1 MVLRLNSFTIDGA
14 FSYGKGH
21 IVFNPGLI
29 LLEGRNLDEGNNI
42 SNMAGKSSI
51 FEGITTVLFE
61 KNSKEQIKDDI
72 INVLK
77 NNTATLALD
86 FNFGNHKIQIE
97 YSRTNGKGNW
107 RIWENAI
114 ETTKSITEMKRY
126 IPSVIGMDYGMF
138 VSASYMAQG
147 RISKFMSASNAE
159 RLQLLYKFFGLD
171 KAELL
176 REQVKEVK
184 KSVSENIM
192 KIDIK
197 IKQWEELTFDDLL
210 EKKILDLEHKVNI
223 FNGVPVSQVEY
234 MTLEQEF
241 NKKSQLIK
249 QHPNIKENTDNLKNK
264 INDFDGK
271 IKWAED
277 VLKKLVDN
285 KCYVCGSSLDGKLF
299 KAKIQEEYEKNI
311 RDRSLFGNQLTT
323 LQDVWFEI
331 RNWDTEKEKVK
342 LEHTKSKVG
351 DRDIYKKYVEEL
363 GSLKKQ
369 KEIKEKLGDIDALNK
384 EKEELQKT
392 LEVLDFWYEGFSIRG
407 IPLMVLERLL
417 DGLNTCIKIYGDR
430 LERNVK
436 CIIDNMDLMIDVTD
450 KYKNVKIEYLSG
462 SEQMI
467 VSLILC
473 FGLWDFL
480 NQRGRGTN
488 VLFLDEVLAPFDS
501 TFSIKIVELLKDVAK
516 DRCVV
521 LITHNEAIKEFLD
534 FDQIW
539 LVEKQNGISNLKII

>member
-1 MVLRLNSFTIDGA
+1 MLRLNSFAIDGA
-14 FSYGKGH
+14 FSYGKGQ

-72 INVLK
+72 INVIK
-77 NNTATLALD
+77 NNAATLALD

-107 RIWENAI
+107 RIWENGK

-147 RISKFMSASNAE
+147 RINMFMSASSSE
-159 RLQLLYKFFGLD
+159 RLVLLYKFFGLD

-176 REQVKEVK
+176 REKVKEVK
-184 KSVSENIM
+184 KSVSENITR
-192 KIDIK
+192 IDIK
-197 IKQWEELTFDDLL
+197 IKQWEELTFDELL
-210 EKKILDLEHKVNI
+210 EKKISDLEHKVNN
-223 FNGVPVSQVEY
+223 FNGVPVSQTEY
-234 MTLEQEF
+234 ETLEQAF
-241 NKKSQLIK
+241 NKKLQLTT
-249 QHPNIKENTDNLKNK
+249 QHPNIKEDMENLKNK

-277 VLKKLVDN
+277 VLKKLIDD
-285 KCYVCGSSLDGKLF
+285 KCYVCGSPLDGTLF
-299 KAKIQEEYEKNI
+299 KAKIQEEYNQNK
-311 RDRSLFGNQLTT
+311 RDKSLFGNQLTT

-331 RNWDTEKEKVK
+331 KNWAMEQEKVK
-342 LEHTKSKVG
+342 LKSTKNKVG
-351 DRDIYKKYVEEL
+351 DRDIYKRYVEEL

-369 KEIKEKLGDIDALNK
+369 KEIKEKLGNMDALKK

-392 LEVLDFWYEGFSIRG
+392 LEVLDFWYEGFSNRG

-417 DGLNTCIKIYGDR
+417 DGLNRCIKIYGDR

-436 CIIDNMDLMIDVTD
+436 CIIDKEALIIDVTD
-450 KYKNVKIEYLSG
+450 KYKNVKVNYLSG
-462 SEQMI
+462 SEQMV
-467 VSLILC
+467 VSLILS
-473 FGLWDFL
+473 FGMWDYL

-488 VLFLDEVLAPFDS
+488 VLFLDEVFAPFDS
-501 TFSIKIVELLKDVAK
+501 TMRVRVGELFKDVAK

-521 LITHNEAIKEFLD
+521 LITHNEDIKELLD

-539 LVEKQNGISNLKII
+539 LVEKREGISNLKVL

>member
-1 MVLRLNSFTIDGA
+1 MLKLNSFTIDGA
-14 FSYGKGH
+14 FSYGKGQ

-72 INVLK
+72 INVIK
-77 NNTATLALD
+77 NNTATLTLD
-86 FNFGNHKIQIE
+86 FNFGNYKIQIE
-97 YSRTNGKGNW
+97 YSRTDGKGNW
-107 RIWENAI
+107 RIWENGK

-147 RISKFMSASNAE
+147 RISKFMEAESTE

-176 REQVKEVK
+176 REKVKEVK
-184 KSVSENIM
+184 KSVSENITR
-192 KIDIK
+192 IDIK
-197 IKQWEELTFDDLL
+197 IKQWEELTFDELL
-210 EKKILDLEHKVNI
+210 EKKISDLEHKVNS

-234 MTLEQEF
+234 ETLEKDF
-241 NKKSQLIK
+241 NKKLQLIQ
-249 QHPNIKENTDNLKNK
+249 QHPNIKEDMENLKNT
-264 INDFDGK
+264 INDFEGK
-271 IKWAED
+271 IQWAED
-277 VLKKLVDN
+277 VLKKLTDD
-285 KCYVCGSSLDGKLF
+285 KCYVCGSPLDGALF
-299 KAKIQEEYEKNI
+299 KEKIQEESNKNK
-311 RDRSLFGNQLTT
+311 RDKSLFGNQLTT
-323 LQDVWFEI
+323 LQDIWFEI
-331 RNWDTEKEKVK
+331 KGWDIEKEKVK
-342 LEHTKSKVG
+342 LENTKSKVG

-369 KEIKEKLGDIDALNK
+369 KEIKEKLGNMDALKK

-392 LEVLDFWYEGFSIRG
+392 LEVLDFWYEGFSNRG
-407 IPLMVLERLL
+407 IPLMVLEGLL
-417 DGLNTCIKIYGDR
+417 DGLNKCIKMYGDR
-430 LERNVK
+430 LERQVK
-436 CIIDNMDLMIDVTD
+436 CIIDNEKLIIDVTD
-450 KYKNVKIEYLSG
+450 KYKNVKINYLSG

-467 VSLILC
+467 VSLILS
-473 FGLWDFL
+473 FGLWEYL

-501 TFSIKIVELLKDVAK
+501 TMRIRVAELLRDVSK

-521 LITHNEAIKEFLD
+521 VITHNEDVKELLD
-534 FDQIW
+534 WSQIW
-539 LVEKQNGISNLKII
+539 LVEKNNGISNLKML